1 MAALPPPPLPLLPAV
16 LLLPVLFITVLVLP
30 LPLSLG
36 SWLLLLVLESLL
48 LLSLSETEPRGM
60 YCEFNMAWV
69 SAHTG
74 REVCTYFFRLGGLLC
89 GLGGKGREE
98 SPRRGG
104 RRFHRKNNLA
114 RSRKK
119 GDQKEKGGEI
129 LAGAPLCRKTHFEA
143 TITVMRV

>member
-74 REVCTYFFRLGGLLC
+74 REACTYFFSLGRPTLWPGWQ
-89 GLGGKGREE
+89 GSRGE
-98 SPRRGG
+98 SETGW
-104 RRFHRKNNLA
+104 
-114 RSRKK
+114 
-119 GDQKEKGGEI
+119 
-129 LAGAPLCRKTHFEA
+129 KTFP
-143 TITVMRV
+143 